1 MRPKKL
7 QLSENADSKLLVA
20 HCKAQGI
27 PVVHVPNE
35 IIGIL
40 SKAGLV
46 ELAGHLRAMGV
57 GQPGWPDYIMIVRAR
72 VRFIELKREH
82 GGTVSPDQVRMLDAL
97 RTAGVSA
104 KVCRGF
110 FEARSQIERWASG
123 EEES

>member
-1 MRPKKL
+1 
-7 QLSENADSKLLVA
+7 VA
-20 HCKAQGI
+20 YCKAKSY
-27 PVVHVPNE
+27 PVIHIPNE
-35 IIGIL
+35 ILGIL
-40 SKAGLV
+40 AKLGLV

-97 RTAGVSA
+97 RMAGASA

-110 FEARSQIERWASG
+110 FEAKSQIERWASG